1 MPQVR
6 HLPLEV
12 AEAAIHTANIPYRI
26 SRAQDQVVPE
36 GDLISVAP
44 AAAPPSFPGD
54 EVRRPCRD
62 PIGGQDGTVDL
73 SCTTRSRTEMGRSFE
88 IR

>member
-36 GDLISVAP
+36 GVLISVARRPPP
-44 AAAPPSFPGD
+44 AAVIRPGD
-54 EVRRPCRD
+54 EVLP
-62 PIGGQDGTVDL
+62 TV
-73 SCTTRSRTEMGRSFE
+73 SCGPLAVQGER
-88 IR
+88 

>member
-44 AAAPPSFPGD
+44 PPAAVIRPGD
-54 EVRRPCRD
+54 EVLPTVSCG
-62 PIGGQDGTVDL
+62 PLAVQDE
-73 SCTTRSRTEMGRSFE
+73 R
-88 IR
+88 

>member
-36 GDLISVAP
+36 GVLISVAP
-44 AAAPPSFPGD
+44 PPAARRRHSSWRRGAAD
-54 EVRRPCRD
+54 RVVRS
-62 PIGGQDGTVDL
+62 IGGARRAVDL
-73 SCTTRSRTEMGRSFE
+73 SHNAG
-88 IR
+88 